1 MRRMDEDEL
10 RERLDRIE
18 AEAKKKGIVN
28 SFCKCYLWIFIICAM
43 IVFTFMFLFT
53 G

>member
-1 MRRMDEDEL
+1 MEEEEL

-28 SFCKCYLWIFIICAM
+28 SFCKWYCWIAII
-43 IVFTFMFLFT
+43 IVFIFMWLFT
-53 G
+53 S